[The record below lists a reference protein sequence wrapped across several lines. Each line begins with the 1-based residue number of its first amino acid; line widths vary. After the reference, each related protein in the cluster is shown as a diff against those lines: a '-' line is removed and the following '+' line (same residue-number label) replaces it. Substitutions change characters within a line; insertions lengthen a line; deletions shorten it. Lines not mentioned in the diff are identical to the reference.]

1 MSETLA
7 ESPSKDAVFIGIHL
21 DDERVNVSAVTEK
34 GGILAKTTA
43 NYNLPKENK
52 GNSVDGKKILEI
64 NPEIWWD
71 STRMALGHLVNQLR
85 TKVASPSQLK
95 AVAVSSVSGA
105 LAVVDKNGAVLMP
118 AILKEDQRAADF
130 VRQLN
135 FHGQEHCSQMG
146 IKFTAESPLAKIAW
160 VKDTQPE
167 LYENAFFVHQAD
179 YIIGH
184 LKGKADVTEFSLAL
198 MTGCDVIE
206 ECWPDWIDYNMYLGA
221 RDKLPRL
228 VHLGTKVGNV
238 CAKASSATGLPAG
251 TAVVMGTTA
260 KNASFLASGTRNIGD
275 FHTTIEDGMAFNG
288 ISSRIVTDQYGLIK
302 AYKLPNKT
310 WFFSVESKTGSEW
323 VKGWFAD
330 SSFDE
335 LEKESRK
342 LLPTTHL
349 AYPNVRKGET
359 FPFNSGS
366 AEGFIS
372 PATDNRLVQ
381 FTSCLQGTALFER
394 YCYQKLNKLA
404 DMKDIRGDIYSGG
417 QWTACD
423 GWMQCRADVTGRI
436 NQRMVGH
443 SDAVFGTAM
452 AAALGVYYKSIE
464 ETAEAMLQSEA
475 VFYPNPELQP
485 QYDDI
490 FGNFSELMEGQGY
503 V

>member
-1 MSETLA
+1 MSEARIET
-7 ESPSKDAVFIGIHL
+7 PVKDAVFIGIYL
-21 DDERVNVSAVTEK
+21 DDERVNVSAVTEN
-34 GGILAKTTA
+34 GSILAKTAA
-43 NYNLPKENK
+43 NYNMPKENK
-52 GNSVDGKKILEI
+52 KSTSEGKKILEI

-71 STRMALGHLVNQLR
+71 STRMALGNLINQLR
-85 TKVASPSQLK
+85 SKVASPSQLK

-105 LAVVDKNGAVLMP
+105 LAVIDKNGAVLLP
-118 AILKEDQRAADF
+118 TILREDQRASDF
-130 VRQLN
+130 VKPLN
-135 FHGQEHCSQMG
+135 FHGQDHCSRLG

-160 VKDTQPE
+160 IKDTQPE

-198 MTGCDVIE
+198 MTGCDVVE

-228 VHLGTKVGNV
+228 VHLGTKIGNV
-238 CAKASSATGLPAG
+238 CTKASSATGLPAG
-251 TAVVMGTTA
+251 ISVVMGTTA
-260 KNASFLASGTRNIGD
+260 KTASFLASGARNAGD
-275 FHTTIEDGMAFNG
+275 FYTEIEDGMAFNG
-288 ISSRIVTDQYGLIK
+288 ISPQMILDQYGQIQT
-302 AYKLPNKT
+302 YKLPNNG
-310 WFFSVESKTGSEW
+310 WFFSVESRTGAGWIKE
-323 VKGWFAD
+323 WFAD

-335 LEKESRK
+335 LEKESLK
-342 LLPTTHL
+342 LLPTKHL

-394 YCYQKLNKLA
+394 YCYQKLDKLA
-404 DMKDIRGDIYSGG
+404 GMNDSRSDIYSGG
-417 QWTACD
+417 QWTSCD
-423 GWMQCRADVTGRI
+423 GWMQCRADVTGRV

-443 SDAVFGTAM
+443 GDAAFGTAM
-452 AAALGVYYKSIE
+452 AAAMGVFYKSIE
-464 ETAEAMLQSEA
+464 DTAAAMLQSET
-475 VFYPNPELQP
+475 VFYPNLELQQ

-490 FGNFSELMEGQGY
+490 YGNFCELMEEQGY